1 MALFISNS
9 LLQIIFFKFY
19 AFISENFLI
28 HAYLCHCPDVHL
40 NISCMVSLNAGND
53 NFKIFKDYKYEIFI
67 NLWLLVFAGFDFQWL
82 TLLHVCNHYIVR
94 SVLSLETLQACSIG
108 FLCFLRVL
116 DSEEMS
122 ADSASLPT
130 SPKLCCWKACPE
142 GIQASSLLLSGSE
155 VLTPLL
161 PHDPLGA

>member
-67 NLWLLVFAGFDFQWL
+67 NLWLLVFAGFDF
-82 TLLHVCNHYIVR
+82 
-94 SVLSLETLQACSIG
+94 
-108 FLCFLRVL
+108 
-116 DSEEMS
+116 
-122 ADSASLPT
+122 
-130 SPKLCCWKACPE
+130 
-142 GIQASSLLLSGSE
+142 
-155 VLTPLL
+155 
-161 PHDPLGA
+161 